1 MVAERDGDGGPGEQ
15 TRAESSRVE
24 PGGAVGAGLASCSGY
39 VPKRG
44 GRKACWETASLIRP
58 NRPPT
63 KYQSSVSVV
72 SVDTYSTARPVP
84 SRPSPFILSPSI
96 AASICP
102 HTYHVAS
109 APIRQAHHHH
119 LLQNSLP
126 SIPTPSCDGVFT
138 LHAISP
144 PPKETWIIP
153 SPFLASSWDSDWCLI
168 PSHHQTSPSSF

>member
-1 MVAERDGDGGPGEQ
+1 MEMEGQ
-15 TRAESSRVE
+15 ESRLEPSRVE
-24 PGGAVGAGLASCSGY
+24 SSQGGGAVGAGLASCSGY

-144 PPKETWIIP
+144 PQRRPGSYHP
-153 SPFLASSWDSDWCLI
+153 LSWPRHGTVTGVLFRATIKRRHPLFDV
-168 PSHHQTSPSSF
+168 